1 MFASVVY
8 YLQGCNCDGVDS
20 SNQLTAWGA
29 PITNAWVTDYFMVP
43 STEYL
48 QLFEPELGL
57 V

>member
-8 YLQGCNCDGVDS
+8 YSQAYNCDGVDS

-43 STEYL
+43 SIECH
-48 QLFEPELGL
+48 QLFEHELSL